1 MITLRL
7 LALSFVLALTACA
20 QPEPPSP
27 SDAIDDEIPAQ
38 TISALDTLMDAYD
51 APGLQPSRM
60 TEAESEAWADSVL
73 ATLSMDDKA
82 GQVILANLPSR
93 GGVSGIV
100 SDALDLVERTG
111 VTGFLVGRLLPPGDV
126 FEVTR
131 QLQEAQI
138 GANRPPLFFAA
149 DYERGVGRFS
159 NAFTELPSNMAIGAT
174 RDPAYA
180 AAAGRLSAMESRAVG
195 VRLLF
200 APVADVN
207 NNPGNPI
214 INIRS
219 YGERPDLVGNMV
231 TAYVQAAEAAGV
243 ATTLK
248 HFPGHGN
255 TTTDTH
261 SSMATVGGDRAQLD
275 AIELRPFR
283 ETFRSASPS
292 AVMTAHLWV
301 PALDEVERP
310 ATFSPVVLTDLLR
323 GELGFGGFVVT
334 DDVRMGGLTNDFG
347 LAERVTQPLAAGAD
361 MILTPRDVGAAARAI
376 TQAVASG
383 ELDAAR
389 LDEAARRILIS
400 KARLGLS
407 RDAVPTQEAFDYVS
421 ARPLGQRVADAIAR
435 DAATVLRTS
444 DALPL
449 APGTNVLALHLS
461 NYTGS
466 TSIEAAVARLDERLE
481 SQGVS
486 LTSRYIDS
494 RAEPTVRDRFAAR
507 LADADVVVIGL
518 YLRLV
523 SGRGNAGL
531 LPGQAELVQAAL
543 DSDKPVVLLAFGNP
557 YSVLDFPDADA
568 KAIFYDPTVASADAA
583 ADLLLGQ
590 LEARGRLPI
599 TVGEFAFGE

>member
-1 MITLRL
+1 MTTFRL
-7 LALSFVLALTACA
+7 LALSLLLTLTACA
-20 QPEPPSP
+20 QPEPPP
-27 SDAIDDEIPAQ
+27 EPAPIDEEIPEQ
-38 TISALDTLMDAYD
+38 TVSALDTLMDAYD
-51 APGLQPSRM
+51 VPGLYPSRM
-60 TEAESEAWADSVL
+60 EQDEAEAWADSVL
-73 ATLSMDDKA
+73 ATLSLDARA
-82 GQVILANLPSR
+82 GQVILANLPSS
-93 GGVSGIV
+93 GGVAGIV
-100 SDALDLVERTG
+100 ESALGLIERTG
-111 VTGFLVGRLLPPGDV
+111 VTGFLVGRLLPPDEV

-131 QLQEAQI
+131 QLQQAQI
-138 GANRPPLFFAA
+138 DANRPPLFFAA

-219 YGERPDLVGNMV
+219 YGERPDLVGEMV

-261 SSMATVGGDRAQLD
+261 SRMATVDGDRAQLD

-283 ETFRSASPS
+283 ETFAQASPT

-301 PALDEVERP
+301 PGLDEVERP
-310 ATFSPVVLTDLLR
+310 ATFSPTVLTDLLR
-323 GELGFGGFVVT
+323 GELDFRGFVVT
-334 DDVRMGGLTNDFG
+334 DDVRMGGLANDFD

-376 TQAVASG
+376 VQSIDSG
-383 ELDAAR
+383 DLAADR
-389 LDEAARRILIS
+389 LDEAARRILVA

-407 RDAVPTQEAFDYVS
+407 RDAVPTQEAFDYVN

-449 APGTNVLALHLS
+449 ASGTNVLALHLS

-466 TSIEAAVARLDERLE
+466 TSIEAAVAELDQRLE
-481 SQGVS
+481 SAGVV
-486 LTSRYIDS
+486 LTSRYLDS
-494 RAEPTVRDRFAAR
+494 RASPTVRDRFAAR
-507 LADADVVVIGL
+507 IASADVVVIGL

-531 LPGQAELVQAAL
+531 LPGQEDLVQAAL
-543 DSDKPVVLLAFGNP
+543 DSGKPVVLLAFGNP
-557 YSVLDFPDADA
+557 YSVLAFPDADA
-568 KAIFYDPTVASADAA
+568 KAVFYDPTVASTHAA

-590 LEARGRLPI
+590 LDAIGRLPI